1 MTRPKT
7 EAVDTR
13 HDDRHTF
20 IFAAKKARLLAGIF
34 GEAPTSF
41 DEPGRPFE
49 EMLVFEAAVPFGAVT
64 VLRWVM
70 GLTPEAQALAGADFL
85 LR

>member
-1 MTRPKT
+1 MA
-7 EAVDTR
+7 AVDTR
-13 HDDRHTF
+13 QDKRLTF

-34 GEAPTSF
+34 CEAPVSF
-41 DEPGRPFE
+41 DLD
-49 EMLVFEAAVPFGAVT
+49 EMLAFEAAVPF

-70 GLTPEAQALAGADFL
+70 GLTPEAQALAGL